1 MANNFIQPATVIV
14 EAYLVSD
21 KKCGRIMYQIQQSRQ
36 REERP
41 SRAIFGSWIVLPA
54 ILLNQ
59 RVILALVKNC
69 IIMHDACFVLAL

>member
-1 MANNFIQPATVIV
+1 
-14 EAYLVSD
+14 
-21 KKCGRIMYQIQQSRQ
+21 MYQIQRSRQ

-69 IIMHDACFVLAL
+69 IIMLVLSWLSNIGFYLYSVWTPL

>member
-1 MANNFIQPATVIV
+1 
-14 EAYLVSD
+14 
-21 KKCGRIMYQIQQSRQ
+21 MYQIQRSRQ

-54 ILLNQ
+54 ILVNQ

-69 IIMHDACFVLAL
+69 IIMLVLPWLSNTGFYLYSVWTPL